1 MTKILKK
8 DGVKMK
14 ITTKGRH
21 AVRIMIDI
29 ARSDKEYI
37 SISEISNRQHIT
49 TKYLEQI
56 ISLLVKK
63 NLLESMRGASG
74 GYKLTKKVEE
84 YSIKEI
90 LDATGDTTEL
100 AECLKGK
107 ECPVSNR
114 CDSVIVW
121 RELTNL
127 INDYLEKVTL
137 KDLIKK
143 AYGEK

>member
-1 MTKILKK
+1 
-8 DGVKMK
+8 MK

-29 ARSDKEYI
+29 ARSEKEFV
-37 SISEISNRQHIT
+37 SISEISGRQHIT

-74 GYKLTKKVEE
+74 GYRLTKKVAD
-84 YSIKEI
+84 YNIKEI

-137 KDLIKK
+137 EDLIKK
-143 AYGEK
+143 AYGDRNK

>member
-1 MTKILKK
+1 
-8 DGVKMK
+8 MK

-29 ARSDKEYI
+29 ARSEKEFV
-37 SISEISNRQHIT
+37 SISEISSRQHIT

-74 GYKLTKKVEE
+74 GYRLVKKVNE
-84 YSIKEI
+84 YSMKEI

-100 AECLKGK
+100 AQCLSGK
-107 ECPVSNR
+107 ECPVSDK

-137 KDLIKK
+137 EDLMIK
-143 AYGEK
+143 AYGKNKG